1 MGAMV
6 IRVTPDGAV
15 DRRIRVPVEKPT
27 MPAFGGPDRAT
38 LFITTIGGGGS
49 HAVDPSQALAG
60 GLFAVDVGVRGM
72 PETPF
77 EVAHRSRRHDG
88 DDPAAG
94 VVRTPGDP
102 RPRRDGRGGL
112 HGPRAGDR
120 GRSVL
125 GRGDGCGR
133 RRRSGAFGEVAMDR
147 APALV
152 VIARTGIGYD
162 AVDVAAATRRGI
174 AVCNTPDGP
183 TVSTAE
189 HAVTLMLLVAKKVK
203 AAEGALRAGTAG
215 GYYSRHHGIELDGKV
230 LGLVGFG
237 RIARHVA
244 RVADGLGM
252 HVMFFDPYLPVS
264 AVADGIVAPDRSR
277 HSSGPRTWSRST
289 SR

>member
-49 HAVDPSQALAG
+49 HAVDPSQASPADCSPSTWVSAG
-60 GLFAVDVGVRGM
+60 CPRRRSR
-72 PETPF
+72 
-77 EVAHRSRRHDG
+77 VAHRSRRHDG

-133 RRRSGAFGEVAMDR
+133 RRRSGAVRRGRDGPRPSPRGHRADR
-147 APALV
+147 DRLRRSRRGRGHPARHRGLQH
-152 VIARTGIGYD
+152 
-162 AVDVAAATRRGI
+162 TRR
-174 AVCNTPDGP
+174 ADRLDRR
-183 TVSTAE
+183 AR
-189 HAVTLMLLVAKKVK
+189 HAD
-203 AAEGALRAGTAG
+203 AARRQEGEGCRGRPPAGTAG

-264 AVADGIVAPDRSR
+264 AVADGIERAGSLEALLR
-277 HSSGPRTWSRST
+277 PRTWSRST